1 MIEYFPGNR
10 TGIIAVRP
18 VSGAGMDDG
27 ERGYGLK
34 VCKWNPGLPCPK
46 NDHHEQEGKMKKLIA
61 ILAALCMLF
70 SLSVTAMAD
79 GAAVTGT
86 QPHYL
91 SWESARTIVVQEK
104 LEGRFVKLG
113 DYDLRMWVPDS
124 LLELKDHPDK
134 YITYFMSEDKSEEV
148 GVQVFEVGEE
158 FSLEAYEQQ
167 LEEQGLTDGG
177 MYVVNGYH
185 GLLFMSEQ
193 SDNIAIAFMSG
204 DDEAL
209 VVSFY
214 PASNA
219 DFYQKVKLMI
229 ASIQPN
235 TPNLYNLADMID
247 TDLMEFWGDNR
258 KVTYNEPDNSIH
270 FSVWDDGVNSDT
282 IDKVNNW
289 SAVRDG
295 LVDRYNFYYESLKEL
310 GATDVRLVMQM
321 VAASEDDDAAFLT
334 IVDGEIVY
342 EYKK

>member
-18 VSGAGMDDG
+18 ISGAGVDEG
-27 ERGYGLK
+27 ERGYGLN
-34 VCKWNPGLPCPK
+34 VCKWNPGLQCPK
-46 NDHHEQEGKMKKLIA
+46 NHLNKQEEEMKKLIA
-61 ILAALCMLF
+61 ILAALCMLL

-91 SWESARTIVVQEK
+91 SWESARTVVVQQK
-104 LEGRFVKLG
+104 LGGRFVQFG
-113 DYDLRMWVPDS
+113 DYDIRMWVPEN
-124 LLELKDHPDK
+124 LLELKDCPDD
-134 YITYFMSEDKSEEV
+134 YLAYYMSQDQSQEV
-148 GVQVFEVGEE
+148 GVQVYDVGEE

-177 MYVVNGYH
+177 MYVVNGFH
-185 GLLFMSEQ
+185 GLLFMSEK
-193 SDNIAIAFMSG
+193 SDNIAIAFVAGG
-204 DDEAL
+204 DQAL

-214 PASNA
+214 PASNES
-219 DFYQKVKLMI
+219 FYQIVKIMI
-229 ASIQPN
+229 ASIQPS

-258 KVTYNEPDNSIH
+258 KVTFNEPDNSIH
-270 FSVWDDGVNSDT
+270 LSVWDDGVNSST

-289 SAVRDG
+289 ASVKES

-310 GATDVRLVMQM
+310 GASDVRLVLQF
-321 VAASEDDDAAFLT
+321 VADLDDDDAAFLT

-342 EYKK
+342 EFK